1 MTHRQ
6 TPPRKSSF
14 FTLEFALEAVRDVR
28 PLVTRIGKH
37 DSELHSQLKRALTR
51 CVLALGEGARR
62 EGGNKRLAFRRAS
75 GEANEALTALRLA
88 AAWGYFDDAAL
99 AAGIDRLDHLVALT
113 VRLAR

>member
-1 MTHRQ
+1 M
-6 TPPRKSSF
+6 
-14 FTLEFALEAVRDVR
+14 RDLR
-28 PLVTRIGKH
+28 PLVARIGKH
-37 DSELHSQLKRALTR
+37 DSELHSQLKRALT
-51 CVLALGEGARR
+51 CCILALGEGARR

>member
-1 MTHRQ
+1 MTRV
-6 TPPRKSSF
+6 
-14 FTLEFALEAVRDVR
+14 A
-28 PLVTRIGKH
+28 KH
-37 DSELHSQLKRALTR
+37 DSELHSQLHRALTR

-62 EGGNKRLAFRRAS
+62 EGGNRRLAFRRAS